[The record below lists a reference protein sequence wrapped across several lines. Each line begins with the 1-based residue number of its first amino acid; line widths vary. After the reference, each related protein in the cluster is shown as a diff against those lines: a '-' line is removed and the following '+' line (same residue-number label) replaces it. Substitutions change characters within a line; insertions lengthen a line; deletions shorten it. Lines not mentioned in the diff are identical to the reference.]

1 MAQLGGGGGGNHSG
15 ALDTFSNGREDYLTQ
30 FAFRV
35 EIDGIVSGA
44 FRKAG
49 PFRWTTKVKP
59 IREGGNNRGT
69 VNLVE
74 AGEFA
79 PIKLE
84 KGLVGANG
92 EFFEW
97 MKSLHDPG
105 KSFKRANISVVLMH
119 ETGEEASRYN
129 IFNALPSRYEMGQL
143 DGKTNEL
150 AVESVEIH
158 YDYFEFVEGK
168 APKVK
173 KNTYE

>member
-1 MAQLGGGGGGNHSG
+1 MAPAKSGGGNQSG
-15 ALDTFSNGREDYLTQ
+15 ALDTFSNGREDYQTQ

-49 PFRWTTKVKP
+49 PFQWTTKTKP
-59 IREGGNNRGT
+59 IREGGNNRNMR
-69 VNLVE
+69 NLVE
-74 AGEFA
+74 PAEFA
-79 PIKLE
+79 PLKLE

-92 EFFEW
+92 EFFTW
-97 MKSLHDPG
+97 MKSVHDPG
-105 KSFKRANISVVLMH
+105 TAFERANISVVLMH
-119 ETGEEASRYN
+119 ETGEEAARYN
-129 IFNALPSRYEMGQL
+129 LYNALPTRYEVGQF

-150 AVESVEIH
+150 AVESVELV

-168 APKVK
+168 APQVP

>member
-1 MAQLGGGGGGNHSG
+1 MAPENSGGGI
-15 ALDTFSNGREDYLTQ
+15 DTFSAGREDYQTQ

-35 EIDGIVSGA
+35 EIDGISSAA

-59 IREGGNNRGT
+59 VREGGNNRGN

-74 AGEFA
+74 PGEFA

-84 KGLVGANG
+84 KGLVGANS

-97 MKSLHDPG
+97 MKSVHDPSKG
-105 KSFKRANISVVLMH
+105 FKRANISVVLTH
-119 ETGEEASRYN
+119 ETGEEAGRYN
-129 IFNALPSRYEMGQL
+129 LYNALPTRYELGQL

-150 AVESVEIH
+150 AVESVELV
-158 YDYFEFVEGK
+158 YDYFEFVKGK
-168 APKVK
+168 APKVP